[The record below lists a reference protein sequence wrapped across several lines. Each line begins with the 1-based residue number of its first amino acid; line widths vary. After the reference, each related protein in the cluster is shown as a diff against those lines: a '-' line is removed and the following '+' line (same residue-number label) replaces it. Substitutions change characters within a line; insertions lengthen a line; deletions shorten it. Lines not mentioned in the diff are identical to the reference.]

1 MGGITDGFYISVKER
16 RMGFIVV
23 GSTGSELVSAD
34 DSSEGSIR
42 ILCTPSGLRT
52 AWCIA
57 EGVRFERWSMV
68 NVECSV

>member
-1 MGGITDGFYISVKER
+1 MGGITDGLYVSVKER
-16 RMGFIVV
+16 RMVD
-23 GSTGSELVSAD
+23 SKRSELVSVD
-34 DSSEGSIR
+34 VSSEGSVR